1 MIEILPDSRGKILG
15 IRATGKLT
23 DQDYQEVLIPALEGI
38 IRDQG
43 KARFLCHMDK
53 NFEGLEM
60 GAMWDDARFFLK
72 HKNDFEKMAVV
83 GGRKWIEVM
92 VKLFAQFMVVEVR
105 TFPDEQLQEAWEW
118 IKV

>member
-1 MIEILPDSRGKILG
+1 
-15 IRATGKLT
+15 
-23 DQDYQEVLIPALEGI
+23 
-38 IRDQG
+38 
-43 KARFLCHMDK
+43 MDK
-53 NFEGLEM
+53 DFDGLEM
-60 GAMWDDARFFLK
+60 GAMWDDAKLFLK
-72 HKNDFEKMAVV
+72 HKSEFEKMAVV

>member
-1 MIEILPDSRGKILG
+1 MIEILPDSRGTILG

-23 DQDYQEVLIPALEGI
+23 DKDYQEVLIPALEGI
-38 IRDQG
+38 IRDHG
-43 KARFLCHMDK
+43 RARFLCHMDK
-53 NFEGLEM
+53 DFDGLEM
-60 GAMWDDARFFLK
+60 GAMWDDAKLFLK
-72 HKNDFEKMAVV
+72 HKSEFEKMAVV

-92 VKLFAQFMVVEVR
+92 VKLFAHFMVVEVR